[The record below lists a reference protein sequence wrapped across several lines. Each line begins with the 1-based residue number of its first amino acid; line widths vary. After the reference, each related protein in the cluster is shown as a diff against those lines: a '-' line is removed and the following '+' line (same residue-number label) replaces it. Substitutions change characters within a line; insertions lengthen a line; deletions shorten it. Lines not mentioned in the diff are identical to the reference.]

1 MIVIFDT
8 NAYRNLVMKKELCE
22 VQAEVQKINAL
33 EQAKGILSCMSST
46 VGMELISHLLDDQ
59 NTPSFK
65 SCLKACQAI
74 YLHCGDNQNF
84 RTLPLPEVQIAKEY
98 FNIEDQQGIDTQNEI
113 GGILYQ
119 ISQSPT
125 NTTIQ
130 KNRTNIN
137 LIKQFIRGAEQ
148 NYADQVL
155 TFMKSIDPNAPD
167 WSFLQNDESMRAKYL
182 NKIRSDEFDRETA
195 AAMLAATE
203 MLLKDRNYNLP
214 NLSSEQRRD
223 QIDLYINSYKTALV
237 YRKRCWEC
245 FIQDGYDLTQKSRAN
260 ALWDEKLLHYVGH
273 QVNGHDIILV
283 TSDKMMKRAADEI
296 CPNNCVMSYIDYMN
310 YIQP

>member
-1 MIVIFDT
+1 MIAIFDT

-22 VQAEVQKINAL
+22 VQAEVQTINAL
-33 EQAKGILSCMSST
+33 EQAKGILSFMSST

-59 NTPSFK
+59 NNQNFK

-74 YLHCGDNQNF
+74 YQHCGDDQKF
-84 RTLPLPEVQIAKEY
+84 RVLPFPEIQIAKEY
-98 FNIEDQQGIDTQNEI
+98 FNIEDQQGIDTQKEI

-125 NTTIQ
+125 SATIQ
-130 KNRTNIN
+130 KNRTNIDQ
-137 LIKQFIRGAEQ
+137 IKQFIRGAEQ

-167 WSFLQNDESMRAKYL
+167 WSFLQNDKSMRAKYL

-195 AAMLAATE
+195 AGMLAATE
-203 MLLKDRNYNLP
+203 MLLIDRNYNLP

-223 QIDLYINSYKTALV
+223 RIDLYINSYKIALV
-237 YRKRCWEC
+237 YRKRCWER
-245 FIQDGYDLTQKSRAN
+245 FIQDGYNLTQKSRAN

-273 QVNGHDIILV
+273 QVNGHDIILDFSRFDL
-283 TSDKMMKRAADEI
+283 T
-296 CPNNCVMSYIDYMN
+296 N
-310 YIQP
+310 